1 MKKAILL
8 IGILMIPVLAL
19 GAGVISPESV
29 LAQGGLNEGLD
40 AAGGGEGLA
49 TNANANDIVVTIIN
63 IMLWLIGILAVIM
76 LIFGGIKYA
85 TSAGDSNKVTSAK
98 NTIMY
103 SVIGLIIAIFAYGI
117 VNFVVFRVGGI
128 AITQEQQEQQKAQQ
142 GS

>member
-103 SVIGLIIAIFAYGI
+103 AVIGLIVAIFAW
-117 VNFVVFRVGGI
+117 
-128 AITQEQQEQQKAQQ
+128 AIIRWVTD
-142 GS
+142 SVYS

>member
-8 IGILMIPVLAL
+8 IGILMVPVLAL

-29 LAQGGLNEGLD
+29 FAQGGLNDGLS
-40 AAGGGEGLA
+40 AASGGEGLA
-49 TNANANDIVVTIIN
+49 TNANANDIVVIIIN

-103 SVIGLIIAIFAYGI
+103 AVIGLIIAIFAWAI
-117 VNFVVFRVGGI
+117 VRWVTDSV
-128 AITQEQQEQQKAQQ
+128 
-142 GS
+142 SS

>member
-103 SVIGLIIAIFAYGI
+103 AVIGLVIAIFAYAI
-117 VNFVVFRVGGI
+117 VNFVLNQIGVVS
-128 AITQEQQEQQKAQQ
+128 K
-142 GS
+142 